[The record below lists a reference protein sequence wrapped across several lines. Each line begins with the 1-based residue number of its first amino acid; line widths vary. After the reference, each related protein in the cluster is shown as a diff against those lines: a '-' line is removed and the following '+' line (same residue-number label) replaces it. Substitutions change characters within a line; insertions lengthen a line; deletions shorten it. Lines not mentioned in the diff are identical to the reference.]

1 MSTTAETG
9 DAQNLISKEE
19 VETLRQNA
27 LIRLTDKVRALDLG
41 VIAFAWAVLS
51 ADKPPVSEI
60 NRLHHVWLLVT
71 VSLAVLSLLLDLL
84 QTVGNYV
91 EFNKLRWKMEREK
104 LEGAQFKQGV
114 LYKAQNWASAL
125 KVIICVGSCLSLL
138 ALVALTL

>member
-1 MSTTAETG
+1 MSTTAETNI
-9 DAQNLISKEE
+9 AQNLISKDQ
-19 VETLRQNA
+19 VETLRENA

-41 VIAFAWAVLS
+41 IVAFAWAVLS
-51 ADKPPVSEI
+51 ADKPPISEI

-71 VSLAVLSLLLDLL
+71 VGLAVVSLLLDLL

-91 EFNKLRWKMEREK
+91 EFNKLRWKMEHEH
-104 LEGAQFKQGV
+104 LTGAQFKQGL
-114 LYKAQNWASAL
+114 LYKSQNWASAL